1 MAHRQAPA
9 VGCAIG
15 QSTVRG
21 GVMFRLILQRLA
33 MAVPTLLLI
42 SVMVFT
48 LIRLI
53 PGDPALLMLGDMAD
67 PQSLADMRS
76 SLGLDH
82 SLVSQYLIW
91 IRAVLSGDLGFS
103 ITSQQAVL
111 PLIFERFT
119 VSAQIVLVSVL
130 LATLIAV
137 PVGMLA
143 AWKQNSALDLG
154 LVASATVLLSIP
166 SFWLGLLLLYVFG
179 IQLEWLPVVGYVSF
193 ADDPW
198 QALTFLVLPIVTL
211 TLVEF
216 GSIARM
222 ARAST
227 IEVLRLEYIAHA
239 RAKGLSEGAV
249 LWRHALRN
257 AFAPTLTLIGLIL
270 GNLLG
275 GIAVLETVFTLPG
288 IGRLMV
294 DSIFAR
300 DYPVLQG
307 CLLLITGIYVLV
319 NLLVDLL
326 YPLFDPRV
334 KL

>member
-1 MAHRQAPA
+1 
-9 VGCAIG
+9 
-15 QSTVRG
+15 
-21 GVMFRLILQRLA
+21 MFRLILQRLA

-42 SVMVFT
+42 SVMVFA

-91 IRAVLSGDLGFS
+91 IKAVLSGDLGFS

-111 PLIFERFT
+111 PLIFDRFT

-193 ADDPW
+193 GDNPW
-198 QALTFLVLPIVTL
+198 LALTYLVLPIVTL

>member
-1 MAHRQAPA
+1 M
-9 VGCAIG
+9 
-15 QSTVRG
+15 
-21 GVMFRLILQRLA
+21 
-33 MAVPTLLLI
+33 
-42 SVMVFT
+42 
-48 LIRLI
+48 

-67 PQSLADMRS
+67 PQSLADMRQT
-76 SLGLDH
+76 LGLDH
-82 SLVSQYLIW
+82 SVVTQFLIW
-91 IRAVLSGDLGFS
+91 FKAVLSGDLGWS
-103 ITSQQAVL
+103 ISTREAVL
-111 PLIFERFT
+111 PLIFERFA
-119 VSAQIVLVSVL
+119 VSASIVLIAVL

-137 PVGMLA
+137 PLGVLA

-154 LVASATVLLSIP
+154 LVMSATLLLSIP
-166 SFWLGLLLLYVFG
+166 SFWLGLLLLYAFG
-179 IQLEWLPVVGYVSF
+179 IKLGWLPVVGYVSF
-193 ADDPW
+193 GEAPW
-198 QALTFLVLPIVTL
+198 QALSYLVLPIVTL
-211 TLVEF
+211 TLVEV
-216 GSIARM
+216 GAIARM

-239 RAKGLSEGAV
+239 RAKGLSERAV

-257 AFAPTLTLIGLIL
+257 AFAPTWTLVGLIL

-294 DSIFAR
+294 DAIFAR

-307 CLLLITGIYVLV
+307 CLLLITFVYVLV
-319 NLLVDLL
+319 NLFVDLL

>member
-1 MAHRQAPA
+1 
-9 VGCAIG
+9 
-15 QSTVRG
+15 
-21 GVMFRLILQRLA
+21 MFRFIAQKLG

-42 SVMVFT
+42 SVMVFA
-48 LIRLI
+48 LIRFI

-67 PQSLADMRS
+67 PQSLADMRLT
-76 SLGLDH
+76 LGLDH
-82 SLVSQYLIW
+82 SLVTQFGIW
-91 IRAVLSGDLGFS
+91 FKAVLSGDLGFS
-103 ITSQQAVL
+103 ISTREAVL
-111 PLIFERFT
+111 PLILERFA
-119 VSAQIVLVSVL
+119 VSAGIVLIAVF

-137 PVGMLA
+137 PMGLLA

-154 LVASATVLLSIP
+154 LVMSATLLLSIP
-166 SFWLGLLLLYVFG
+166 SFWLGLLLLYAFG
-179 IQLEWLPVVGYVSF
+179 IKLGWLPVVGYVSF
-193 ADDPW
+193 GQEPW
-198 QALTFLVLPIVTL
+198 QALSYLVLPIVTL
-211 TLVEF
+211 TLVEV
-216 GSIARM
+216 GAIARM

-239 RAKGLSEGAV
+239 RAKGLSESIV

-257 AFAPTLTLIGLIL
+257 AFAPTWTLVGLIL

-294 DSIFAR
+294 DAIFAR

-307 CLLLITGIYVLV
+307 CLLLITFVYVLV
-319 NLLVDLL
+319 NLFVDLL

>member
-1 MAHRQAPA
+1 MLR
-9 VGCAIG
+9 
-15 QSTVRG
+15 
-21 GVMFRLILQRLA
+21 FFLQRVG
-33 MAVPTLLLI
+33 MALPTLLLI
-42 SVMVFT
+42 SIMVFG
-48 LIRLI
+48 LIRFI

-67 PQSLADMRS
+67 SQSLADMRKT
-76 SLGLDH
+76 LGLDH
-82 SLVSQYLIW
+82 SFATQYLIW
-91 IRAVLSGDLGFS
+91 IRAMLSGDFGFS
-103 ITSQQAVL
+103 ISSSQPVLDLLVERFSVSAVIVLISVGLAVL
-111 PLIFERFT
+111 L
-119 VSAQIVLVSVL
+119 
-130 LATLIAV
+130 AV
-137 PVGMLA
+137 PVGLYA
-143 AWKQNSALDLG
+143 AWKQNSLMDLG
-154 LVASATVLLSIP
+154 LVASATLLLSIP
-166 SFWLGLLLLYVFG
+166 AFWLGLLLLYFFG
-179 IQLEWLPVVGYVSF
+179 MKLGWLPIVGYVSVS
-193 ADDPW
+193 ADP
-198 QALTFLVLPIVTL
+198 LHGLSYLVLPVVTL

-239 RAKGLSEGAV
+239 RAKGLSETAV

-257 AFAPTLTLIGLIL
+257 AFAPTWTLVGLIL

-307 CLLLITGIYVLV
+307 CLLLITSIYVVV
-319 NLLVDLL
+319 NLVVDLL
-326 YPLFDPRV
+326 YPVFDPRV

>member
-1 MAHRQAPA
+1 
-9 VGCAIG
+9 
-15 QSTVRG
+15 
-21 GVMFRLILQRLA
+21 MFRLILQRLA

-42 SVMVFT
+42 SLMVFA

-67 PQSLADMRS
+67 PQSLADMRA

-91 IRAVLSGDLGFS
+91 IKAVLSGDLGFS
-103 ITSQQAVL
+103 ITSKQAVL

-193 ADDPW
+193 ADNPW

>member
-1 MAHRQAPA
+1 MLRFFIQRVGMA
-9 VGCAIG
+9 
-15 QSTVRG
+15 
-21 GVMFRLILQRLA
+21 L
-33 MAVPTLLLI
+33 PTLLLI
-42 SVMVFT
+42 SIMVFG
-48 LIRLI
+48 LIRFI

-67 PQSLADMRS
+67 SQSLADMRKT
-76 SLGLDH
+76 LGLDH
-82 SLVSQYLIW
+82 SFATQYLIW
-91 IRAVLSGDLGFS
+91 IRAVLSGDFGFS
-103 ITSQQAVL
+103 ISSSQPVLDLLVERFSVSAVIVLISVGLAVL
-111 PLIFERFT
+111 L
-119 VSAQIVLVSVL
+119 
-130 LATLIAV
+130 AV
-137 PVGMLA
+137 PVGLYA
-143 AWKQNSALDLG
+143 AWKQNSLMDLG
-154 LVASATVLLSIP
+154 LVASATLLLSIP
-166 SFWLGLLLLYVFG
+166 AFWLGLLLLYFFG
-179 IQLEWLPVVGYVSF
+179 MKLGWLPIVGYVSVS
-193 ADDPW
+193 ADP
-198 QALTFLVLPIVTL
+198 LRGLSYLVLPVVTL

-239 RAKGLSEGAV
+239 RAKGLSETAV

-257 AFAPTLTLIGLIL
+257 AFAPTWTLVGLIL

-307 CLLLITGIYVLV
+307 CLLLITSIYVVV
-319 NLLVDLL
+319 NLIVDLL
-326 YPLFDPRV
+326 YPVFDPRV

>member
-1 MAHRQAPA
+1 
-9 VGCAIG
+9 
-15 QSTVRG
+15 
-21 GVMFRLILQRLA
+21 MFRFIAQKLG

-42 SVMVFT
+42 SVMVFA
-48 LIRLI
+48 LIRFI

-67 PQSLADMRS
+67 PQSLADMRQA
-76 SLGLDH
+76 LGLDH
-82 SLVSQYLIW
+82 SLVTQFGIW
-91 IRAVLSGDLGFS
+91 IKAVLSGDLGVS
-103 ITSQQAVL
+103 ISTREAVL
-111 PLIFERFT
+111 PLILERFA
-119 VSAQIVLVSVL
+119 VSAGIVLIAVL

-137 PVGMLA
+137 PLGLLA
-143 AWKQNSALDLG
+143 AWKQNSVLDLG
-154 LVASATVLLSIP
+154 LVMSATLLLSIP
-166 SFWLGLLLLYVFG
+166 SFWLGLLLLYGFG
-179 IQLEWLPVVGYVSF
+179 IKLGWLPVVGYVSF
-193 ADDPW
+193 GQDPW
-198 QALTFLVLPIVTL
+198 QALSYLVLPIVTL
-211 TLVEF
+211 TLVEV
-216 GSIARM
+216 GAIARM

-239 RAKGLSEGAV
+239 RAKGLSESAV

-257 AFAPTLTLIGLIL
+257 AFAPTWTLVGLIL

-294 DSIFAR
+294 DAIFAR

-307 CLLLITGIYVLV
+307 CLLLITFVYVLV
-319 NLLVDLL
+319 NLFVDLL

>member
-1 MAHRQAPA
+1 MLR
-9 VGCAIG
+9 
-15 QSTVRG
+15 
-21 GVMFRLILQRLA
+21 FILQKLG

-42 SVMVFT
+42 SVMVFA

-67 PQSLADMRS
+67 PQSLADMRQT
-76 SLGLDH
+76 LGLDH
-82 SLVSQYLIW
+82 SVVTQFLIW
-91 IRAVLSGDLGFS
+91 FKAVLSGDLGWS
-103 ITSQQAVL
+103 ISTREAVL
-111 PLIFERFT
+111 PLIFERFA
-119 VSAQIVLVSVL
+119 VSASIVLIAVL

-137 PVGMLA
+137 PLGVLA

-154 LVASATVLLSIP
+154 LVMSATLLLSIP
-166 SFWLGLLLLYVFG
+166 SFWLGLLLLYAFG
-179 IQLEWLPVVGYVSF
+179 IKLGWLPVVGYVSF
-193 ADDPW
+193 GEAPW
-198 QALTFLVLPIVTL
+198 QALSYLVLPIVTL
-211 TLVEF
+211 TLVEV
-216 GSIARM
+216 GAIARM
-222 ARAST
+222 PRAST

-239 RAKGLSEGAV
+239 RAKGLSERAV

-257 AFAPTLTLIGLIL
+257 AFAPTWTLVGLIL

-294 DSIFAR
+294 DAIFAR

-307 CLLLITGIYVLV
+307 CLLLITFVYVLV
-319 NLLVDLL
+319 NLFVDLL

>member
-1 MAHRQAPA
+1 MLRFFIQRVGMA
-9 VGCAIG
+9 
-15 QSTVRG
+15 
-21 GVMFRLILQRLA
+21 L
-33 MAVPTLLLI
+33 PTLLLI
-42 SVMVFT
+42 SIMVFG
-48 LIRLI
+48 LIRFI

-67 PQSLADMRS
+67 SQSLADMRKT
-76 SLGLDH
+76 LGLDH
-82 SLVSQYLIW
+82 SFATQYLIW
-91 IRAVLSGDLGFS
+91 IRAVLSGDFGFS
-103 ITSQQAVL
+103 ISSSQPVLDLLVERFSVSAVIVLISVGLAVL
-111 PLIFERFT
+111 L
-119 VSAQIVLVSVL
+119 
-130 LATLIAV
+130 AV
-137 PVGMLA
+137 PVGLYA
-143 AWKQNSALDLG
+143 AWKQNSLMDLG
-154 LVASATVLLSIP
+154 LVASATLLLSIP
-166 SFWLGLLLLYVFG
+166 AFWLGLLLLYFFG
-179 IQLEWLPVVGYVSF
+179 MQLGWLPIVGYVSVS
-193 ADDPW
+193 ADP
-198 QALTFLVLPIVTL
+198 LRGLSYLVLPVVTL

-239 RAKGLSEGAV
+239 RAKGLSETAV

-257 AFAPTLTLIGLIL
+257 AFAPTWTLVGLIL

-307 CLLLITGIYVLV
+307 CLLLITSIYVVV
-319 NLLVDLL
+319 NLVVDLL
-326 YPLFDPRV
+326 YPVFDPRV